1 MKKRKIFV
9 LLGWFIGFGCIILAI
24 FLSIFKII
32 DFLGFSILFGIGTFL
47 IIIATLVASYIGY

>member
-9 LLGWFIGFGCIILAI
+9 LLGWFILAI